1 MKASEIDW
9 NKAPE
14 GATHFGPEN
23 EEWIAAWYKLDEG
36 EWFAMLTSDDD
47 QWDYS
52 PCVDDE
58 RVSQMIQ
65 RPAEW
70 SGTGLP
76 PVGTVCE
83 GRSRKDKFGEVWGEV
98 IVLAHRLRQAVVSF
112 TDCERLQWCCEDD
125 LRPIRTPEQI
135 AAEEREKAIIY
146 MVNCIRQASFIYDG
160 RSQVI
165 ASALYDA
172 GYRKVEGDKQ

>member
-1 MKASEIDW
+1 MNAREIDW
-9 NKAPE
+9 SKAPE

-47 QWDYS
+47 KWDYS
-52 PCVDDE
+52 PYVDDE

-70 SGTGLP
+70 SGIGMP
-76 PVGTVCE
+76 PVGTVCKMKRRAYLYWE
-83 GRSRKDKFGEVWGEV
+83 TVEILCLGERRVFYRMSDGSEETRLYREV
-98 IVLAHRLRQAVVSF
+98 EF
-112 TDCERLQWCCEDD
+112 
-125 LRPIRTPEQI
+125 RTPEQI
-135 AAEEREKAIIY
+135 AAEERVKAVAE
-146 MVNCIRQASFIYDG
+146 MMTHVAHATPYDCDL
-160 RSQVI
+160 
-165 ASALYDA
+165 LYRA